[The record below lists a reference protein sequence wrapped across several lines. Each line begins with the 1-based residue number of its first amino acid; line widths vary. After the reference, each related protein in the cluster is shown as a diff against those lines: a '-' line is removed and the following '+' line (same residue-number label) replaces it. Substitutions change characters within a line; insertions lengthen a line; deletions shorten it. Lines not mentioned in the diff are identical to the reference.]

1 MILYWNGAVI
11 REKAWESLFGKLFD
25 SFIIEYAGAAVA
37 ALFWVGSVIILLS
50 DQSYRSMASILYET
64 YCSECGKQKTSA
76 SIIIDNIDSVTES
89 ILSMVLFNFVLS
101 IVPNHMFHFR
111 L

>member
-11 REKAWESLFGKLFD
+11 REKAWESLFEKLFD

-37 ALFWVGSVIILLS
+37 ALFWVGSIIILLS
-50 DQSYRSMASILYET
+50 DQNYTMASILYET

-89 ILSMVLFNFVLS
+89 ILSMVLF
-101 IVPNHMFHFR
+101 
-111 L
+111 